1 MEGGSNELPKMKK
14 FSAMER
20 LKGCF
25 YQSSCVGAIILVCL
39 LFSLVRVHFP
49 KLCFVAVG
57 LVVLWFAVK
66 GVTAFIKRKH
76 ALNRADFFS
85 REPFGAF
92 GFVKY
97 EENSDGK
104 IESLKIP
111 VESIET
117 GWSVV
122 VIPTRDQ
129 WNERM
134 PEWAKGSRDEICK
147 RVIAVM
153 PKERV
158 RLANDWFLPP

>member
-25 YQSSCVGAIILVCL
+25 YQSSCVGVIILVCL

-49 KLCFVAVG
+49 KLCLVAVG
-57 LVVLWFAVK
+57 LVALGIVVK
-66 GVTAFIKRKH
+66 GVIAVIKRRR
-76 ALNRADFFS
+76 ALNREGFYT
-85 REPFGAF
+85 REPFGCV

-97 EENSDGK
+97 EENRDGK
-104 IESLKIP
+104 IDLLKIP
-111 VESIET
+111 VESIGT
-117 GWSVV
+117 GWFVV

-129 WNERM
+129 WNETM
-134 PEWAKGSRDEICK
+134 PEWAEDRRDEICK

-153 PKERV
+153 PRERV